1 MTEQT
6 PKQQLRQ
13 PFGFFMENM
22 LSQYFFETGSIILS
36 YKYSS
41 KNYDKSCKIRLN
53 KFEEQLENTDFYRY
67 FMNQFDT
74 SEFTLTDC
82 LVRGNYIEMIRWEQD
97 ECIISEIKSKFEYKG
112 HDRNK
117 IYFTKAQ
124 LEKLSDLLDSG
135 VKVTIIIVIALDK
148 PKFIEIPFNEFEI
161 PNLEN
166 KRNDKITL
174 RIPLDYRDTS
184 KCAEFPAHLYN
195 YQDLNSLL
203 ELLKKLY
210 KK

>member
-1 MTEQT
+1 
-6 PKQQLRQ
+6 
-13 PFGFFMENM
+13 MENM
-22 LSQYFFETGSIILS
+22 LGRYFFENCDFVLS
-36 YKYSS
+36 YKY
-41 KNYDKSCKIRLN
+41 KYKREYDDDKCIFLIN
-53 KFEEQLENTDFYRY
+53 KLEKQLERTNLYQDYGKNDVAHKYTI
-67 FMNQFDT
+67 T
-74 SEFTLTDC
+74 EC
-82 LVRGNYIEMIRWEQD
+82 LVSSNTIEIIRWMND

-124 LEKLSDLLDSG
+124 LENLSDLLDSG
-135 VKVTIIIVIALDK
+135 VNVTIIIVIALDK

-174 RIPLDYRDTS
+174 RIPLDYRDIS
-184 KCAEFPAHLYN
+184 KCIEFPAHLYN

-203 ELLKKLY
+203 ALLKKLY